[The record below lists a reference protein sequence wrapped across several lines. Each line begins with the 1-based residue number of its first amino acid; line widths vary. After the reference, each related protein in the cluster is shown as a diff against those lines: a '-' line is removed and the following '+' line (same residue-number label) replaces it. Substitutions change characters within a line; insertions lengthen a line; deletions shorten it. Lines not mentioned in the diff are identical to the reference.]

1 MDQSDGWFYLLTLM
15 QNSPCDPCMVHCC
28 MHWCALCQEHREMK
42 NHLSENWA
50 TQMTVVNPPSSQ
62 QMNSGGNQES
72 ASDYQST
79 RNGSHI
85 HLEIEPVKHWWFTT
99 QRCLKSFELILVHLF
114 VFSFIIIIS
123 FFLSTFSDFF
133 FYSRSV
139 YPFWV
144 LELEHI
150 IQELWKLLACNR
162 RIQLVYSD

>member
-50 TQMTVVNPPSSQ
+50 TQMTVVNPPPSQ

-144 LELEHI
+144 LELRAYYSGTMEVVSMQ
-150 IQELWKLLACNR
+150 QENSVSL
-162 RIQLVYSD
+162 